1 MKRGIAAVL
10 DPLAILPG
18 VKIRNSQ
25 RAMERP
31 VWSVRLDIRYE
42 AHKGGIAFEDHVEL
56 AHLVAL
62 HAVRT
67 LRIDVVPFHVTID
80 AFDHGARALQVAKPV
95 LGVRRPQRRSILF
108 DKGLEDAVDVRAD
121 SLAISRAVVLGAH

>member
-10 DPLAILPG
+10 DPLAILLS

-31 VWSVRLDIRYE
+31 VWCVRLDIRYE
-42 AHKGGIAFEDHVEL
+42 AHKGGIAFEDHVKL

-62 HAVRT
+62 HPVWT
-67 LRIDVVPFHVTID
+67 LRIHLVPVHVAID
-80 AFDHGARALQVAKPV
+80 TFDHGARALQVAEPV
-95 LGVRRPQRRSILF
+95 LCVRRAQRRSILL
-108 DKGLEDAVDVRAD
+108 DKGL
-121 SLAISRAVVLGAH
+121 